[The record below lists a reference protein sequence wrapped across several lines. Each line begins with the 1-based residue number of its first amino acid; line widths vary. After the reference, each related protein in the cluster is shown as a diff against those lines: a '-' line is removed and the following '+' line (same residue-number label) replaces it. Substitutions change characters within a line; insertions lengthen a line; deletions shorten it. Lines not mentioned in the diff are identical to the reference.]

1 MSDQV
6 IKTDPVY
13 QQMIDRFPQ
22 GLKLDDR
29 EGYSG
34 LIVSIHQLIPFMEFL
49 KDELGYDFLTS
60 LTGVDYYPEDLMEVV
75 YHLFKSTGGA
85 ILEVKAQ
92 VPRSNPELPSL
103 VPLYPGA
110 SFQEREAYDLLG
122 FRFTDHPNLKR
133 ILMWEG
139 FAGYPLR
146 KDWKEVFYEGEFKPY
161 EDRWPDGI
169 VSKIEKD
176 NPYGMN
182 VRYPDGFN
190 PETWIPEGEEL
201 LFQGSEVL
209 TKEESGIETEQ
220 LVVNLGPQHPSTHGV
235 FRMVATLEGETVI
248 DLEPVMGYLH
258 RNHEKIGERNTFNMN
273 MPYTDRLD
281 YFCGMSNNFAYAVTV
296 EKLLGEKYQPPERA
310 QYIRVIMA
318 ELTRVLNHFMAIGFF
333 LNDLGAYFTPALY
346 TIKERELILDIFEAV
361 AGSRM
366 MVNYFRFGGV
376 VRDLPEGME
385 EHIRKLV
392 YDRLPRQVDELDRYL
407 VENEIGVGR
416 SQGVGV
422 LRPEQAIGLS
432 AVGPVLR
439 ASGVPYDI
447 RRADP
452 YGIYD
457 RFDFDVAVRYHGDVY
472 DRFLIRYDEIRQSIR
487 ILQQAIDS
495 IPKGEVL
502 ANKPAY
508 KSRMPKG
515 EAYGRVE
522 GPKGELGFYVVSD
535 GTDNPWRYHV
545 RAPSF
550 INLTGLKEM
559 CRGEKV
565 ADLVAILGSI
575 DIVLGEVDR

>member
-1 MSDQV
+1 MNEETKVLTSYEAAV
-6 IKTDPVY
+6 LE
-13 QQMIDRFPQ
+13 RFPDWVQPDQREGFQ
-22 GLKLDDR
+22 GLTVAPANLIELMTALRDD
-29 EGYSG
+29 
-34 LIVSIHQLIPFMEFL
+34 
-49 KDELGYDFLTS
+49 LGYDQLTS
-60 LTGVDYYPEDLMEVV
+60 VTGVDYLPEELMEVV
-75 YHLFKSTGGA
+75 YHLYKSTGGP
-85 ILEVKAQ
+85 ILEIKTQ
-92 VPRSNPELPSL
+92 VPRTAPIVPSL
-103 VPLYPGA
+103 VNLFPGA
-110 SFQEREAYDLLG
+110 AFQEREAWDLLG
-122 FRFTDHPNLKR
+122 IKFEGHPNLKR

-139 FAGYPLR
+139 FAGHPLR
-146 KDWKEVFYEGEFKPY
+146 KDWEETYYGDQKKPY
-161 EDRWPDGI
+161 DDRWPEGKAR
-169 VSKIEKD
+169 KIEAATKYLE
-176 NPYGMN
+176 NIT
-182 VRYPDGFN
+182 YPQEFN
-190 PETWIPEGEEL
+190 PETWIPEATEL
-201 LFQGSEVL
+201 LFEGSQHLQVDE
-209 TKEESGIETEQ
+209 GMETEQ

-235 FRMVATLEGETVI
+235 FRMVAKLEGETVI

-258 RNHEKIGERNTFNMN
+258 RNHEKIGEKNTFSMN

-281 YFCGMSNNFAYAVTV
+281 YFCSMSNNFGYALAV

-310 QYIRVIMA
+310 EYIRVIMA

-366 MVNYFRFGGV
+366 MCNYFRFGGV

-385 EHIRKLV
+385 DHIRAMV
-392 YDRLPRQVDELDRYL
+392 YERLPRQIDELDRYL
-407 VENEIGVGR
+407 VKNEIVVGR

-422 LRPEQAIGLS
+422 LTPEQAIGLS
-432 AVGPVLR
+432 AAGPVLR

-452 YGIYD
+452 YSIYD

-487 ILQQAIDS
+487 ILQQAIDG

-502 ANKPAY
+502 ANKPEY
-508 KSRMPKG
+508 RYRMPKG

-522 GPKGELGFYVVSD
+522 GPKGELGYYVVSD
-535 GTDNPWRYHV
+535 GTDNPYRYHV

-550 INLTGLKEM
+550 INLTGLRQM
-559 CRGEKV
+559 CLGEKV

>member
-1 MSDQV
+1 MNEQTAV
-6 IKTDPVY
+6 INGLN
-13 QQMIDRFPQ
+13 QSIIDRFPEWVRI
-22 GLKLDDR
+22 DDR
-29 EGYSG
+29 EGYEG
-34 LIVSIHQLIPFMEFL
+34 LIVESTQLVPFMQTLRDEF
-49 KDELGYDFLTS
+49 GYDSLTS
-60 LTGVDYYPEDLMEVV
+60 VTGVDYLPEEKMEVV
-75 YHLFKSTGGA
+75 YHIYKSTGGS
-85 ILEVKAQ
+85 ILVIKTQ
-92 VPRSNPELPSL
+92 VPRAKSIVPSL
-103 VPLYPGA
+103 VDLFPGA
-110 SFQEREAYDLLG
+110 AFQEREAWDLLG
-122 FRFTDHPNLKR
+122 IRFEGHPNLKR

-139 FAGYPLR
+139 FAGHPLR
-146 KDWKEVFYEGEFKPY
+146 KDWQEAFFEGEFKPY
-161 EDRWPDGI
+161 EDRWPEGK
-169 VSKIEKD
+169 VSKIEAS
-176 NPYGMN
+176 NPHHEN
-182 VRYPDGFN
+182 IAYPKGFN

-201 LFQGSEVL
+201 LFQGTTVIEQ
-209 TKEESGIETEQ
+209 EDPGIETEQ

-235 FRMVATLEGETVI
+235 FRMVAVLEGETVV

-258 RNHEKIGERNTFNMN
+258 RNHEKIAERNTFNMN

-281 YFCGMSNNFAYAVTV
+281 YFCSMSNNFAYALTV

-346 TIKERELILDIFEAV
+346 AIKERELILDIFEAV

-366 MVNYFRFGGV
+366 MCNYFRFGGV
-376 VRDLPEGME
+376 VRDLPEGLE
-385 EHIRKLV
+385 DRIRKLV
-392 YDRLPRQVDELDRYL
+392 YDRLPRQVDEMDRYL
-407 VENEIGVGR
+407 VENEIVVGR
-416 SQGVGV
+416 SQGVGI
-422 LRPEQAIGLS
+422 LTPEQAIGLS

-487 ILQQAIDS
+487 ILQQAIDAL
-495 IPKGEVL
+495 PQGEIL

-508 KSRMPKG
+508 KFRMPVG

-550 INLTGLKEM
+550 INLTGLREM
-559 CRGEKV
+559 CLGEKV

>member
-1 MSDQV
+1 MNEQIIE
-6 IKTDPVY
+6 IKPHEQEIIT
-13 QQMIDRFPQ
+13 RFPDW
-22 GLKLDDR
+22 LSADER
-29 EGYSG
+29 EGYHG
-34 LIVSIHQLIPFMEFL
+34 LLVGSENLLALMETL
-49 KDELGYDFLTS
+49 RDEYGYDFLS
-60 LTGVDYYPEDLMEVV
+60 SVTGVDYLSEEKMEVV

-85 ILEVKAQ
+85 ILEIKVQ
-92 VPRSNPELPSL
+92 IPRSDPVIPSL
-103 VPLYPGA
+103 MDLFPGA
-110 SFQEREAYDLLG
+110 DFQEREAWDLLG
-122 FRFTDHPNLKR
+122 IRFEGHPDLKR

-139 FAGYPLR
+139 FAGHPLR
-146 KDWKEVFYEGEFKPY
+146 KDWQEVFFEGEFKPY
-161 EDRWPDGI
+161 EDRWPEGK
-169 VSKIEKD
+169 VSKIEEN
-176 NPYGMN
+176 NPYKEN
-182 VRYPDGFN
+182 IEYPKGFN
-190 PETWIPEGEEL
+190 PETWIPEVEEL
-201 LFQGSEVL
+201 LFTGTAVIPQEDP
-209 TKEESGIETEQ
+209 GIETEQ
-220 LVVNLGPQHPSTHGV
+220 LIINLGPQHPSTHGV
-235 FRMVATLEGETVI
+235 FRMVAKLEGETVV

-258 RNHEKIGERNTFNMN
+258 RNHEKIGERNTYAMN

-281 YFCGMSNNFAYAVTV
+281 YFCSMSNNFAYAVAV

-310 QYIRVIMA
+310 EYIRVIMA

-346 TIKERELILDIFEAV
+346 AIKERELILDIFEAV

-366 MVNYFRFGGV
+366 MCNYYRFGGV

-385 EHIRKLV
+385 EHIRNMV
-392 YDRLPRQVDELDRYL
+392 YERLPRQVDEMDRYL
-407 VENEIGVGR
+407 VENEIVKGR
-416 SQGVGV
+416 SQAVGV
-422 LRPEQAIGLS
+422 LTPEQAIAYS

-452 YGIYD
+452 YSIYD

-472 DRFLIRYDEIRQSIR
+472 DRFLIRYDEIRSSIK

-508 KSRMPKG
+508 KFKMPKG

-522 GPKGELGFYVVSD
+522 GPKGELGFYLVSD
-535 GTDNPWRYHV
+535 GTDNPYRYHV

-550 INLTGLKEM
+550 INLTGLREM
-559 CRGEKV
+559 SLGEKV

>member
-1 MSDQV
+1 MTETAVVLKSYEQAVMDQ
-6 IKTDPVY
+6 
-13 QQMIDRFPQ
+13 FPD
-22 GLKLDDR
+22 LVKADDR
-29 EGYSG
+29 EGYQGLLVESG
-34 LIVSIHQLIPFMEFL
+34 NLLQLMSSL
-49 KDELGYDFLTS
+49 RDDLGYDHLTS
-60 LTGVDYYPEDLMEVV
+60 VTGVDYYPEEYMEVV
-75 YHLFKSTGGA
+75 YHVFRSTGGA
-85 ILEVKAQ
+85 ILEIKTQ
-92 VPRSNPELPSL
+92 LPRSNPVVPSL
-103 VPLYPGA
+103 YDLYPGA
-110 SFQEREAYDLLG
+110 DFQEREAWDLLG
-122 FRFTDHPNLKR
+122 IKFEGHPDLKR

-139 FAGYPLR
+139 FAGHPLR
-146 KDWKEVFYEGEFKPY
+146 KDWQEVFYEGEFKPY
-161 EDRWPDGI
+161 EDRWPEGN
-169 VSKIEKD
+169 VSKIEAD
-176 NPYGMN
+176 NPYN
-182 VRYPDGFN
+182 ENIAYPDGFN
-190 PETWIPEGEEL
+190 PETWIPDSEEL
-201 LFQGSEVL
+201 LFTGTTPLEQ
-209 TKEESGIETEQ
+209 EEGIETEQ

-235 FRMVATLEGETVI
+235 FRMVATLEGETVV

-258 RNHEKIGERNTFNMN
+258 RNHEKIGERNTFSMN

-281 YFCGMSNNFAYAVTV
+281 YFCSMSNNFGYALTV

-310 QYIRVIMA
+310 EYIRVIMA

-366 MVNYFRFGGV
+366 MCNYFRFGGV

-392 YDRLPRQVDELDRYL
+392 YERLPRQVDEMDRYL
-407 VENEIGVGR
+407 VENEIVVGR

-422 LRPEQAIGLS
+422 LTPEQAIGLS

-452 YGIYD
+452 YSIYD
-457 RFDFDVAVRYHGDVY
+457 RFDFDVAVRYHGDIY

-487 ILQQAIDS
+487 ILQQAIDD

-508 KSRMPKG
+508 KFRMPKG

-550 INLTGLKEM
+550 INLTGLRQM
-559 CRGEKV
+559 SLGEKV

>member
-1 MSDQV
+1 MNEQIIE
-6 IKTDPVY
+6 IKPHE
-13 QQMIDRFPQ
+13 QEILNRFPDW
-22 GLKLDDR
+22 LSADER
-29 EGYSG
+29 EGYHG
-34 LIVSIHQLIPFMEFL
+34 LLVGSENLLALMETL
-49 KDELGYDFLTS
+49 RDEYGYDFLS
-60 LTGVDYYPEDLMEVV
+60 SVTGVDYLSEEKMEVV

-85 ILEVKAQ
+85 ILEIKVQ
-92 VPRSNPELPSL
+92 IPRSDPVIPSL
-103 VPLYPGA
+103 VDLFPGA
-110 SFQEREAYDLLG
+110 DFQEREAWDLLG
-122 FRFTDHPNLKR
+122 IRFEGHPDLKR

-139 FAGYPLR
+139 FAGHPLR
-146 KDWKEVFYEGEFKPY
+146 KDWQEVFFEGEFKPY
-161 EDRWPDGI
+161 EDRWPEGK
-169 VSKIEKD
+169 VSKIEEN
-176 NPYGMN
+176 NPYKEN
-182 VRYPDGFN
+182 IEYPKGFN

-201 LFQGSEVL
+201 LFTGTAVIPQEDP
-209 TKEESGIETEQ
+209 GIETEQ
-220 LVVNLGPQHPSTHGV
+220 LIVNLGPQHPSTHGV
-235 FRMVATLEGETVI
+235 FRMVAKLEGETVV

-258 RNHEKIGERNTFNMN
+258 RNHEKIGERNTYAMN

-281 YFCGMSNNFAYAVTV
+281 YFCSMSNNFAYAVAV

-310 QYIRVIMA
+310 EYIRVIMA

-346 TIKERELILDIFEAV
+346 AIKERELILDIFEAV

-366 MVNYFRFGGV
+366 MCNYFRFGGV

-385 EHIRKLV
+385 EHIRNMV
-392 YDRLPRQVDELDRYL
+392 YERLPRQVDELDRYL
-407 VENEIGVGR
+407 VENEIVKGR
-416 SQGVGV
+416 SQGVGI
-422 LRPEQAIGLS
+422 LTPEQAIGFS

-452 YGIYD
+452 YSIYD
-457 RFDFDVAVRYHGDVY
+457 RFDFDVAVRYHGDIY
-472 DRFLIRYDEIRQSIR
+472 DRFLIRYDEIRSSIK
-487 ILQQAIDS
+487 ILQQAIDN

-508 KSRMPKG
+508 KFKMPKG

-535 GTDNPWRYHV
+535 GTDNPYRYHV

-550 INLTGLKEM
+550 INLTGLREM
-559 CRGEKV
+559 SLGEKM

>member
-1 MSDQV
+1 MNEQIIE
-6 IKTDPVY
+6 IKPHEQEVLDK
-13 QQMIDRFPQ
+13 FPDW
-22 GLKLDDR
+22 LLVDER
-29 EGYSG
+29 EGYHG
-34 LIVSIHQLIPFMEFL
+34 LVAARENLLALMESL
-49 KDELGYDFLTS
+49 RDEIGYDHLTS
-60 LTGVDYYPEDLMEVV
+60 VTGVDYLAEEQMEVV

-85 ILEVKAQ
+85 ILEVKVQ
-92 VPRSNPELPSL
+92 LPRTDPLVPSL
-103 VPLYPGA
+103 VGIYPGA
-110 SFQEREAYDLLG
+110 DFQEREAWDLLG
-122 FRFTDHPNLKR
+122 IKFEGHPNLKR

-139 FAGYPLR
+139 FDGHPLQ
-146 KDWKEVFYEGEFKPY
+146 KDWREVFYEGEFKPY
-161 EDRWPDGI
+161 EDRWPEGKI
-169 VSKIEKD
+169 SKIEND
-176 NPYGMN
+176 NPYKEN
-182 VRYPDGFN
+182 IAYPKGFN

-201 LFQGSEVL
+201 LFQGTTVIPQDDP
-209 TKEESGIETEQ
+209 GMDTEQ

-235 FRMVATLEGETVI
+235 FRMVATLEGETVV

-258 RNHEKIGERNTFNMN
+258 RNHEKIGERNTYAMN

-281 YFCGMSNNFAYAVTV
+281 YFCSMSNNFAYALTV
-296 EKLLGEKYQPPERA
+296 EKLLGDKYQPPERA

-333 LNDLGAYFTPALY
+333 LNDIGAYFTPALY

-366 MVNYFRFGGV
+366 MCNYYRFGGV

-385 EHIRKLV
+385 EHIRHMV
-392 YDRLPRQVDELDRYL
+392 YERLPRQVDELDRYL
-407 VENEIGVGR
+407 VENEIVKSRG
-416 SQGVGV
+416 QGVGV
-422 LRPEQAIGLS
+422 LTPEQAIAYS

-472 DRFLIRYDEIRQSIR
+472 DRFMIRYDEIRSSIK
-487 ILQQAIDS
+487 ILQQAIDA
-495 IPKGEVL
+495 IPQGEVL

-508 KSRMPKG
+508 KFKMPKG
-515 EAYGRVE
+515 EAYARVE

-535 GTDNPWRYHV
+535 GTDNPYRYHV

-550 INLTGLKEM
+550 INLTGLREM
-559 CRGEKV
+559 SLGEKI